1 MSFISEYSVP
11 LIIFSFVMF
20 GIVRKVKV
28 FDAFVEGAKEG
39 LECTIKIMPSLV
51 GLMVGISMFR
61 ASGAMDIISE
71 VFAPVLNLFKIPKE
85 IFPLAVLRPVSGSG
99 SIAIVTDI
107 LNKYGPD
114 SLVGKIASVMMG
126 STETTFYTLAVY
138 FGCVGIKKTRHT
150 LKSALIADFVGI
162 ILSVFMVYLLLQK

>member
-138 FGCVGIKKTRHT
+138 FGCVGI
-150 LKSALIADFVGI
+150 

>member
-11 LIIFSFVMF
+11 LIIFGFVLY
-20 GIVRKVKV
+20 GIFRKVKV
-28 FDAFVEGAKEG
+28 FDAFTEGAKEG

-61 ASGAMDIISE
+61 ASGAMEIISQ
-71 VFAPVLNLFKIPKE
+71 VFAPLLNLLKIPKE
-85 IFPLAVLRPVSGSG
+85 IFPLAILRPVSGSG
-99 SIAIVTDI
+99 SVAIVTDI

-114 SLVGKIASVMMG
+114 SLVGRIASVMMG

-138 FGCVGIKKTRHT
+138 FGCIGIKKTRHT
-150 LKSALIADFVGI
+150 LKSALIADFTGI
-162 ILSVFMVYLLLQK
+162 ILSVFTVYLLLQK